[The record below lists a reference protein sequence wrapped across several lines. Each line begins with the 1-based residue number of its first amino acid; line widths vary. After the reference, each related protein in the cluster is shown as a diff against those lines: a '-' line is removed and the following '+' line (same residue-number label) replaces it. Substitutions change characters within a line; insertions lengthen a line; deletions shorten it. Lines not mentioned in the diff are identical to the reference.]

1 MQHNIVV
8 HVDESDL
15 EFLETPASK
24 QAIDT
29 VIYRKIMELR
39 QAHFDKQSRQ
49 TFSRGYR
56 GTSKDQK

>member
-1 MQHNIVV
+1 MQYNIVV
-8 HVDESDL
+8 HVDESDK
-15 EFLETPASK
+15 EFLDTPASK

-49 TFSRGYR
+49 TFSRGFI
-56 GTSKDQK
+56 GVEKQK